1 MVRMRTL
8 LIELDDEVSA
18 WVERRRGRMRPEE
31 YVGRALKE
39 YLAIDEKGM
48 AVRFTR
54 AHEQMSDKLDE
65 LQQRITRLD
74 ESLHAGCSGAPVK
87 ESGNASIYL
96 YRGRRK

>member
-1 MVRMRTL
+1 MVIMRTL
-8 LIELDDEVSA
+8 LIELDDEVSE
-18 WVERRRGRMRPEE
+18 WVERRRGRMEPEE

-54 AHEQMSDKLDE
+54 VHEEMSDKLDE

-74 ESLHAGCSGAPVK
+74 ESLRAGCSGMPVK
-87 ESGNASIYL
+87 EAGKASIYL